1 MNIPIEPIK
10 STSNVNKPLWAAV
23 GVLGVA
29 VLAMGATLVRIQTQP
44 EEPRLAVLS
53 AVAPAPLVAA
63 SIAPLPELAPAPEPA
78 PAAKLPSES
87 SKVSTSNK
95 PAAPVHHAQA
105 APKNIANTHPKAME
119 SATPVATLPEN
130 VMMHPAPM
138 VVKPICANC
147 GTVTVVTPIQRDGV
161 GGGGGAIAGGV
172 LGAVVGNQIGNGNGK
187 ALATLLGAV
196 GGGFAGNAVEKKMK
210 KETVYEVQVR
220 MEDGSTRTLEQATP
234 ASVGAKVVIEG
245 NTLQPAVR

>member
-1 MNIPIEPIK
+1 MNMPIEPIK

-29 VLAMGATLVRIQTQP
+29 VLAMGATLIRIQTKP

-63 SIAPLPELAPAPEPA
+63 SSAPLAGLTPASEPT
-78 PAAKLPSES
+78 PTAKLPSES
-87 SKVSTSNK
+87 SKNSASNK
-95 PAAPVHHAQA
+95 PAAPVHHAQTA
-105 APKNIANTHPKAME
+105 AKTVATTHPKAAAPA
-119 SATPVATLPEN
+119 ATAPEQ
-130 VMMHPAPM
+130 VVMHPAPM

-210 KETVYEVQVR
+210 KETVYEVQVH

-234 ASVGAKVVIEG
+234 ASVGAKVIIEG